1 MIGEVLEGYA
11 AVGDDW
17 IARSEAISSETLF
30 APVADL
36 FPQRPLRIADI
47 GAGTGRDAAWL
58 AASGH
63 SVVAVEPVARLRRAG
78 KGLHEAHP
86 IDWLDDRLPELER
99 LANHGPFDL
108 ILLVGVWQ
116 HLDDDEHRLAM
127 PRLAQRL
134 APGGLT
140 IMSLRHG
147 PGAPGRPVAQVS
159 VTDTIA
165 QAGAVGLGV
174 ARQAATGSMQA
185 WNRAAGVTWT
195 WLVLARRS
203 HLGEPCQVPENSSSM
218 NNGMA

>member
-17 IARSEAISSETLF
+17 ITRSEAISCETLF

-36 FPQRPLRIADI
+36 LPQRPSRIADI

-63 SVVAVEPVARLRRAG
+63 RVVAVEPVARLRLAG
-78 KGLHEAHP
+78 EGLHKARA
-86 IDWLDDRLPELER
+86 ITWLDDRLPELER

-116 HLDDDEHRLAM
+116 HLDDDERRIAM
-127 PRLAQRL
+127 SRLAQLL
-134 APGGLT
+134 APGGMT

-147 PGAPGRPVAQVS
+147 PGAPGRPVVQVS
-159 VTDTIA
+159 VADTIA
-165 QAGAVGLGV
+165 QAGEAGLGG

-195 WLVLARRS
+195 WLALARPS
-203 HLGEPCQVPENSSSM
+203 HPGEPCQVSENSSSM